1 MRKILCCSRQTCL
14 GPRKGI
20 SKKCNRSRCLCCEL
34 MSENSK
40 IVDQSGKNYKTG
52 NGDCTTKILL
62 YHLKCKIC
70 GQPYVGKTVQML
82 SSRMCGHRSKYYE
95 LVSNNGDIGEVENQ
109 DEYVPG
115 MHLYND
121 HGKRNFEDFNNSY
134 ELTLLE
140 KCTPASLDVK
150 EHLWIQKLRTLCPLG
165 LNSVDPYGLPLLQ

>member
-1 MRKILCCSRQTCL
+1 
-14 GPRKGI
+14 
-20 SKKCNRSRCLCCEL
+20 

-95 LVSNNGDIGEVENQ
+95 LLSNNGGCSNGYFKPRHGPRYNAVHLLVVTQWKDQSIIERLKKRYEN
-109 DEYVPG
+109 G
-115 MHLYND
+115 
-121 HGKRNFEDFNNSY
+121 RTSY
-134 ELTLLE
+134 EPE
-140 KCTPASLDVK
+140 C
-150 EHLWIQKLRTLCPLG
+150 R
-165 LNSVDPYGLPLLQ
+165 

>member
-1 MRKILCCSRQTCL
+1 
-14 GPRKGI
+14 
-20 SKKCNRSRCLCCEL
+20 
-34 MSENSK
+34 
-40 IVDQSGKNYKTG
+40 
-52 NGDCTTKILL
+52 
-62 YHLKCKIC
+62 
-70 GQPYVGKTVQML
+70 ML

-95 LVSNNGDIGEVENQ
+95 LVNNNGDIGEVENQ